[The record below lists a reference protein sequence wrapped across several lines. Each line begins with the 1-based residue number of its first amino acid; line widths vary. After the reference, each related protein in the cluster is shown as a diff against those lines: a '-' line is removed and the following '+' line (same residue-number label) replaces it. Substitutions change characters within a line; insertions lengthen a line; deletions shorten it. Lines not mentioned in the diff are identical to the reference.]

1 MVLMQTLAALGLRT
15 ADQAA
20 TSEIG
25 PGLTAFAIVVLL
37 AIATFL
43 LLRSMFHHLRKVP
56 PTFDAEPTAETAP
69 DGENAA
75 GENAGEG
82 RVGDGGSHPNVG

>member
-15 ADQAA
+15 ADEAA

-43 LLRSMFHHLRKVP
+43 LLRSMLHHLRKVP
-56 PTFDAEPTAETAP
+56 PTFDAEPTTQTP
-69 DGENAA
+69 PGS
-75 GENAGEG
+75 ENAGEG
-82 RVGDGGSHPNVG
+82 KVGDGGSHPNVG

>member
-1 MVLMQTLAALGLRT
+1 MALMQTIAALGLRT
-15 ADQAA
+15 ADEAS

-43 LLRSMFHHLRKVP
+43 LLRSMLHHIRKVP
-56 PTFDAEPTAETAP
+56 PTFDAKDALGP
-69 DGENAA
+69 DNTGD
-75 GENAGEG
+75 AGEG
-82 RVGDGGSHPNVG
+82 DSRPHVS

>member
-1 MVLMQTLAALGLRT
+1 MVLMQTVAALGLRT
-15 ADQAA
+15 ADEAA

-43 LLRSMFHHLRKVP
+43 LLRSMLHHIRKVP
-56 PTFDAEPTAETAP
+56 PTFDTEATE
-69 DGENAA
+69 
-75 GENAGEG
+75 EG
-82 RVGDGGSHPNVG
+82 VTRDDDTGGRGSHPNVG

>member
-1 MVLMQTLAALGLRT
+1 MDFMQTLAAIGLRT
-15 ADQAA
+15 ADEAS

-43 LLRSMFHHLRKVP
+43 LLRSMLHHIRKVP
-56 PTFDAEPTAETAP
+56 PTFDAEATEQDVPH
-69 DGENAA
+69 DDDA
-75 GENAGEG
+75 GG
-82 RVGDGGSHPNVG
+82 RGSHPNVG

>member
-1 MVLMQTLAALGLRT
+1 MALMQTFAALGLRT
-15 ADQAA
+15 ADEAS

-43 LLRSMFHHLRKVP
+43 LLRSMLHHIRKVP
-56 PTFDAEPTAETAP
+56 PTFEAESSAETLP
-69 DGENAA
+69 RDDGDGE
-75 GENAGEG
+75 
-82 RVGDGGSHPNVG
+82 GGSHPNVG

>member
-1 MVLMQTLAALGLRT
+1 MALMQTFAALGFLGPRT
-15 ADQAA
+15 ADEAT

-43 LLRSMFHHLRKVP
+43 LLRSMLHHVRKVP
-56 PTFDAEPTAETAP
+56 PTFDAEPTDEELTR
-69 DGENAA
+69 AA
-75 GENAGEG
+75 DPGEG
-82 RVGDGGSHPNVG
+82 DSHPHVS

>member
-1 MVLMQTLAALGLRT
+1 MALMQTFAALGLRT
-15 ADQAA
+15 ADEAS

-43 LLRSMFHHLRKVP
+43 LLRSMLHHIRKVP
-56 PTFDAEPTAETAP
+56 PTFDAEPSAETLP
-69 DGENAA
+69 RDD
-75 GENAGEG
+75 
-82 RVGDGGSHPNVG
+82 GDGDGSHPNVG

>member
-1 MVLMQTLAALGLRT
+1 MVLMQTVAALGLRT
-15 ADQAA
+15 ADEAA

-43 LLRSMFHHLRKVP
+43 LLRSMLHHIRKVP
-56 PTFDAEPTAETAP
+56 PTFDTEATEQDVTRDDDT
-69 DGENAA
+69 G
-75 GENAGEG
+75 G
-82 RVGDGGSHPNVG
+82 RGSHPNVG